1 MSGEQAGA
9 RDEGGFTLVELM
21 VVLSILGVVMA
32 ICFNVL
38 ISVTENEALQQA
50 RIQNQEEG
58 RVTMTRL
65 ARDIRSAN
73 PMFGQATSAVMG
85 TQIDLQLGDATAPE
99 FIRWKLDDKD
109 LVRQTLASKGG
120 PVVQEHVAL
129 AGLYNT
135 ERSIQLFRYFDDA
148 VQELDTLT
156 ETAADIANCA
166 IRVQITMASAPDPI
180 ASAFIIQSDVQLRNR
195 LPGGIGC

>member
-1 MSGEQAGA
+1 M
-9 RDEGGFTLVELM
+9 
-21 VVLSILGVVMA
+21 
-32 ICFNVL
+32 
-38 ISVTENEALQQA
+38 
-50 RIQNQEEG
+50 
-58 RVTMTRL
+58 
-65 ARDIRSAN
+65 
-73 PMFGQATSAVMG
+73 
-85 TQIDLQLGDATAPE
+85 
-99 FIRWKLDDKD
+99 
-109 LVRQTLASKGG
+109 
-120 PVVQEHVAL
+120 VQEHVAL